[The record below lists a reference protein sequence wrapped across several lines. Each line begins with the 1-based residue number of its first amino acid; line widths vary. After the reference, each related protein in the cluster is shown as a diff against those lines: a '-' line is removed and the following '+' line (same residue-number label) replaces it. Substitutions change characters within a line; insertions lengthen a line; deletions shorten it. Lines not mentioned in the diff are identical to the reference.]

1 MPEPTSLAAKVDP
14 WDVEYRR
21 FQAKLVAEYL
31 IPRLRR
37 WSVEPG
43 GKRVLEVGC
52 GDGGCG
58 AEFFRAGARV
68 TALDVDAR
76 LVRLCDA
83 LNEREGVSIRTHL
96 GDITD
101 PNCAGLEEGPFDIIL
116 LRDVVEHLEELEQA
130 LRILLVHMAQDA
142 VLYVEFPP
150 YYSPFG
156 AHQQILPR
164 KKIGF
169 LPYNKLPYIQLL
181 PSKIFRRLVA
191 GESSANRE
199 VLRLREIRLTLR
211 KFRRQAK
218 LAGLQIRAH
227 KLYLSRPSFKL
238 RYGIPV
244 AGASFLG
251 EVPYLNELVVT
262 GGDFLLTRADAS
274 QAMDAAT

>member
-1 MPEPTSLAAKVDP
+1 VQVEP

-21 FQAKLVAEYL
+21 YQATLAAQYL
-31 IPRLRR
+31 IPLLRR
-37 WSVEPG
+37 WSIEPG
-43 GKRVLEVGC
+43 GRRVLEVGC

-68 TALDVDAR
+68 TALDIDAR
-76 LVRLCDA
+76 LVQLCDA
-83 LNEREGVSIRTHL
+83 LNQREGVSIRTHL

-101 PNCAGLEEGPFDIIL
+101 PNCPGLEAGPFDIIL
-116 LRDVVEHLEELEQA
+116 VRDVVEHLEDLERA
-130 LRILLVHMAQDA
+130 LRNLAAHMAQDA

-156 AHQQILPR
+156 AHQQILPA

-181 PSKIFRRLVA
+181 PGKRFRRLVA
-191 GESSANRE
+191 GETSANRE
-199 VLRLREIRLTLR
+199 VLRLRGIRLTLR
-211 KFRRQAK
+211 KFQHQVWR
-218 LAGLQIRAH
+218 AGLQIRAR

-244 AGASFLG
+244 VGASFLG
-251 EVPYLNELVVT
+251 DIPFLNEVLVT
-262 GGDFLLTRADAS
+262 GGDFLLARSTG
-274 QAMDAAT
+274 AARRRDDVG